1 MRLHNQ
7 EMNNLAVYTGVN
19 TDMLRK
25 FIRKYN
31 LDIAMLE
38 RDVTKY
44 KKSRLDLASAIS
56 GYEDNELSQEIKAKY
71 SLDESRR
78 ANEFFETKHGK
89 AIFNLLKR
97 NRKVFNRDLVKQ
109 YLDKLNTNDLKWA
122 RIMDHIASDLG
133 LNYSEYKT
141 FTEQEEAMLDVLGT
155 LYYQHQPK
163 DDKLIVTKKTLNEM
177 IDKVTK
183 PDMEEIAE
191 RKALKRIV
199 IDVAQF
205 EALLNHVLNP
215 INHSVTINEGV
226 LEDTYTFE
234 VYSGRMKK
242 FLDFI
247 QGLPTISS
255 TKLRKDGHYVYLTLT
270 NSSRFEEWEPVVK
283 FYKEQI
289 KI

>member
-31 LDIAMLE
+31 LDIARLE

-56 GYEDNELSQEIKAKY
+56 GYEDNDLAQKIKAKY

-78 ANEFFETKHGK
+78 ANEFFESKHGK
-89 AIFNLLKR
+89 AIHNLLKR
-97 NRKVFNRDLVKQ
+97 NGGIFDRDLVKQ
-109 YLDKLNTNDLKWA
+109 YLDKLNTNDLKWS
-122 RIMDHIASDLG
+122 RIMDFIASDLG
-133 LNYSEYKT
+133 VNYSEYNT
-141 FTEQEEAMLDVLGT
+141 FAVQEEKMLDALAT
-155 LYYQHQPK
+155 LYQQYKPA
-163 DDKLIVTKKTLNEM
+163 DSSLIVSKKNMNEM
-177 IDKVTK
+177 IDQVTK
-183 PDMEEIAE
+183 LDIEEIAK
-191 RKALKRIV
+191 RKALRRIV
-199 IDVAQF
+199 IDVVQF

-215 INHSVTINEGV
+215 INQSVTINEGV

-247 QGLPTISS
+247 QGLPTITS
-255 TKLRKDGHYVYLTLT
+255 TRLKKDGHYVYLTLT
-270 NSSRFEEWEPVVK
+270 NSGRFEEWEPVVK